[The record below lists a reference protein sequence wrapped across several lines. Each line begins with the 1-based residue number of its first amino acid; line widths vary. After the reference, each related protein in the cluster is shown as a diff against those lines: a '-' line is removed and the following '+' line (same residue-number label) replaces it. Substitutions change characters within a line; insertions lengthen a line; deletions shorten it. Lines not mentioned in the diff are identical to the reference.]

1 VPIREVFL
9 GLSLV
14 QVEDL
19 KVEYKVYEGWLKV
32 LNGINISV
40 GKGEKIGIIGESAC
54 GKTTTVKS
62 ILRLLASNGRISQG
76 RVTYQGDDVLK
87 MSSSKM
93 TNLRRRKVSMI
104 FQDPS
109 SALNPVFTIRQQ
121 MYDIVRF
128 AMDERLSNSQV
139 HERAVSFLKQAA
151 LPEPDRILDSYPF
164 QLSGGMKQRVNIAL
178 ALVSANELLVAD
190 EPGTSLDVTIE
201 DQIMR
206 LLKKIVDERGMSI
219 ILITHALGTVKNFV
233 DRIYVMYAGTIVE
246 EGPTDQVFNNPRHPY
261 TQMLINSIPKL
272 TGGGVP
278 EGILGQVPS
287 YLTPPNG
294 CRFVTRC
301 PHKMP
306 VCDTAMPALYN
317 VAGKH
322 SAACYLYDERYGSKK

>member
-1 VPIREVFL
+1 
-9 GLSLV
+9 V
-14 QVEDL
+14 QVDGL

-32 LNGINISV
+32 LNGVNLSV
-40 GKGEKIGIIGESAC
+40 DKGEKIGIIGESAC

-76 RVTYQGDDVLK
+76 GVSYLGEDMLK
-87 MSSSKM
+87 MPRGRL

-121 MYDIVRF
+121 MYDIIRF
-128 AMDERLSNSQV
+128 STDERLSTSQV
-139 HERAVSFLKQAA
+139 HERAVSFLKLAA

-164 QLSGGMKQRVNIAL
+164 QLSGGMKQRVNIAF
-178 ALVSANELLVAD
+178 ALVSANELLIAD

-206 LLKKIVDERGMSI
+206 LLKKIVDERGISV

-261 TQMLINSIPKL
+261 TQLLINAIPKL

-287 YLTPPNG
+287 YLTPPSG

-301 PHKMP
+301 PYKMP
-306 VCDTAMPALYN
+306 VCDTAMPALYK
-317 VAGKH
+317 VAAKQG
-322 SAACYLYDERYGSKK
+322 AACYLYDERHGSRK

>member
-1 VPIREVFL
+1 M
-9 GLSLV
+9 SLV

-19 KVEYKVYEGWLKV
+19 KVEYRVYEGWLKV
-32 LNGINISV
+32 LNGVNISLA
-40 GKGEKIGIIGESAC
+40 KGEKIGIIGESAC
-54 GKTTTVKS
+54 GKTTTVKTV
-62 ILRLLASNGRISQG
+62 LRLLASNGRVSQG
-76 RVTYQGDDVLK
+76 RVSYQGEDMLK
-87 MSSSKM
+87 MSRSKL

-128 AMDERLSNSQV
+128 STDERLSKSQL
-139 HERAVSFLKQAA
+139 HERAVSFLKLAA

-164 QLSGGMKQRVNIAL
+164 QLSGGMKQRVNIAF

-206 LLKKIVDERGMSI
+206 LLKKIVDERGISV

-246 EGPTDQVFNNPRHPY
+246 EGPTSQVFNNPRHPY
-261 TQMLINSIPKL
+261 TQMLIDSIPKL

-287 YLTPPNG
+287 YLTPPTG

-306 VCDTAMPALYN
+306 VCDTTMPPSYS
-317 VAGKH
+317 VGRKQV
-322 SAACYLYDERYGSKK
+322 AACYLYDKRYGAKK

>member
-1 VPIREVFL
+1 MFL
-9 GLSLV
+9 NTSLV

-32 LNGINISV
+32 LNGVNISV
-40 GKGEKIGIIGESAC
+40 GKGEKVGIIGESAC

-62 ILRLLASNGRISQG
+62 MLRLLASNGRITQG
-76 RVTYQGDDVLK
+76 KVTYEGNNVLE
-87 MSSSKM
+87 MSRGEL
-93 TNLRRRKVSMI
+93 THLRRKKVSMI

-109 SALNPVFTIRQQ
+109 AALNPVFTIKEQ
-121 MYDIVRF
+121 MYDIIRIS
-128 AMDERLSNSQV
+128 ADERLSTSQV
-139 HERAVSFLKQAA
+139 HERAVGFLKQAA

-164 QLSGGMKQRVNIAL
+164 QLSGGMKQRVNIAF
-178 ALVSANELLVAD
+178 ALISANELLVAD

-206 LLKKIVDERGMSI
+206 LLKQIVDERGLSI
-219 ILITHALGTVKNFV
+219 ILISHALGTVKNFV
-233 DRIYVMYAGTIVE
+233 DRVYVMYAGTIVE
-246 EGPTDQVFNNPRHPY
+246 EGPTNQVFNDPRHPY
-261 TQMLINSIPKL
+261 TRMLIDSIPKL

-301 PHKMP
+301 PYKMP
-306 VCDTAMPALYN
+306 VCDSAMPALYS
-317 VAGKH
+317 VGDGQV
-322 SAACYLYDERYGSKK
+322 AACYLYDEKHGAKK

>member
-1 VPIREVFL
+1 
-9 GLSLV
+9 LSLV

-32 LNGINISV
+32 LNGVNISLD
-40 GKGEKIGIIGESAC
+40 KGEKIGIIGESAC

-62 ILRLLASNGRISQG
+62 ILRLLASNGRVSNG
-76 RVTYQGDDVLK
+76 SVSYQGEDMLK
-87 MSSSKM
+87 MPSGKL
-93 TNLRRRKVSMI
+93 TGLRRKKASMI

-109 SALNPVFTIRQQ
+109 AALNPVFTIRQQ
-121 MYDIVRF
+121 MYDLVRYST
-128 AMDERLSNSQV
+128 DEHLSKSQI

-164 QLSGGMKQRVNIAL
+164 QLSGGMKQRVNIAF
-178 ALVSANELLVAD
+178 ALISANELLVAD

-206 LLKKIVDERGMSI
+206 LLKKIVDDRGISV

-246 EGPTDQVFNNPRHPY
+246 EGPTDRVFNDPRHPY
-261 TQMLINSIPKL
+261 TQLLINAIPKL

-301 PHKMP
+301 PYKMP
-306 VCDTAMPALYN
+306 VCDTTMPKLYDI
-317 VAGKH
+317 GEKH
-322 SAACYLYDERYGSKK
+322 GAACYLYDERYGVKK

>member
-1 VPIREVFL
+1 
-9 GLSLV
+9 
-14 QVEDL
+14 VENL

-32 LNGINISV
+32 LNGVNISV

-62 ILRLLASNGRISQG
+62 MLRLLASNGRISQG
-76 RVTYQGDDVLK
+76 KVTYQGEDVFG
-87 MSSSKM
+87 MSRGKL
-93 TNLRRRKVSMI
+93 TNLRRTKVSMI

-109 SALNPVFTIRQQ
+109 AALNPVFTIRQQ

-128 AMDERLSNSQV
+128 AAGERLSRSQV
-139 HERAVSFLKQAA
+139 HERAVGFLKQAA
-151 LPEPDRILDSYPF
+151 LPEPERILDSYPF
-164 QLSGGMKQRVNIAL
+164 QLSGGMKQRVNIAF

-219 ILITHALGTVKNFV
+219 ILITHALGTVRNFV

-246 EGPTDQVFNNPRHPY
+246 EGPTDQVFDNPRHPY
-261 TQMLINSIPKL
+261 TQMLINAIPKL

-287 YLTPPNG
+287 YLTPPKG

-301 PHKMP
+301 PYKMP
-306 VCDTAMPALYN
+306 VCDTTMPELYS
-317 VAGKH
+317 VAPEH
-322 SAACYLYDERYGSKK
+322 VAACYLYDKRYGSEK